1 MNRRD
6 LLKSSF
12 ALAFVAPLAGN
23 NLVQEALG
31 PTIGNEADTSQA
43 IAAPN
48 LETGDTLQ
56 VRYDITDL
64 RTDEVLMSCHLL
76 LTITNIGSNGV
87 QFKVSKKLEQ
97 FAPICR
103 FDE

>member
-12 ALAFVAPLAGN
+12 ALAFVVPLAGN
-23 NLVQEALG
+23 LGQEAIA
-31 PTIGNEADTSQA
+31 PIGNEADTSQG
-43 IAAPN
+43 ISTPN
-48 LETGDTLQ
+48 LKIGDTMQ
-56 VRYDITDL
+56 VDYNILDD
-64 RTDEVLMSCHLL
+64 RTGEVLLRCQLF
-76 LTITNIGSNGV
+76 LTMTNIGSNGV
-87 QFKVSKKLEQ
+87 QVKVSKKLEQ